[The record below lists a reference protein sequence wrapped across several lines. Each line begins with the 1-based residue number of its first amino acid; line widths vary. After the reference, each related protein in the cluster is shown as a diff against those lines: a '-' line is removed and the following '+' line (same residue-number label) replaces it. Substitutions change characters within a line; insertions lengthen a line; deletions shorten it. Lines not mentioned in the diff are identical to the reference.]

1 MLKRISEH
9 RQCFQGGIVIIA
21 LGSNLMGT
29 FGTPEQTLF
38 RALEELTWS
47 GVTIINTS
55 RLYWT
60 RAHARAPQ
68 PDFLNAIATVSTPLP
83 AVALLRVLKRI
94 EAKAGRTTTKCARP
108 TELSW
113 EPRALDLDI
122 VCYKGI
128 VCNWKTRRPAE
139 GGGVILP
146 HPRAHER
153 AFVLKPLC
161 DVAPSW
167 HHPVFGL
174 TATELLK
181 NPIVRRTG
189 EILSVGARLPNF

>member
-9 RQCFQGGIVIIA
+9 HQCFQGGMIIIA
-21 LGSNLMGT
+21 LGSNLTGT

-55 RLYWT
+55 QLYWT

-83 AVALLRVLKRI
+83 AFALLGVLKRI
-94 EAKAGRTTTKCARP
+94 EAKAGRRTTKCARP

-122 VCYKGI
+122 VCYKRI

-139 GGGVILP
+139 GSSVILP

-153 AFVLKPLC
+153 AFVLKPLL

-174 TATELLK
+174 TAVEFLK
-181 NPIVRRTG
+181 KPLVRRTG
-189 EILSVGARLPNF
+189 AVLSAAGYL